1 MNGHSNIGYNIFI
14 SFTKF
19 FYKVYLVGS
28 TPTACTNTFFM
39 LYNFIFFIFRLKNFI
54 PTPIACEGRRSF

>member
-1 MNGHSNIGYNIFI
+1 MNGHSSNIGYIFI

-19 FYKVYLVGS
+19 FLKVYLVGS
-28 TPTACTNTFFM
+28 TPAACAKWFFHDKFNIYHI
-39 LYNFIFFIFRLKNFI
+39 LVEKVI